1 MPRSRSL
8 ACLTLIPTALI
19 AAAPAL
25 AQQGDGFD
33 LAATVR
39 LRYEAIDNQV
49 RVGADPSDTLVNLRT
64 TLSATYRDGPLTLAA
79 ELWDSRVWGAD
90 PGTPVSTNEVN
101 TLELVQAYAAY
112 RTRVAGTP
120 VTLQGGRFTLNIGS
134 RRLVAADDYR
144 NTTNGYTGIKA
155 DIGKAGGVTATLA
168 YVLPQQRRPD
178 DAASLRSGRVVW
190 DREGFDQVLWGGTLG
205 KAKAIGPVNLEAS
218 FFHLGERDTV
228 GRPTRDR
235 SLNTYGARVMRDPAA
250 GKADFEVEAF
260 HQSGRISASTAATA
274 ARLPVSASFVH
285 AELGYTLRDAWK
297 TRVALEGDRASGD
310 APGGKFGRF
319 DTLFG
324 MRRADLAPSGLYN
337 AVGRANLVAV
347 GPRVETTPSKRVDL
361 LATWRAL
368 WLAERT
374 DSFSTTGVRDAS
386 GRSGD
391 FAGHQVDARVRWW
404 LLPDRLRFEWTG
416 VVLTKGRFLREAP
429 NAQRGGTTLYNSF
442 NLTASF

>member
-1 MPRSRSL
+1 MPRTRWL
-8 ACLTLIPTALI
+8 ACLMLVPV
-19 AAAPAL
+19 APAL
-25 AQQGDGFD
+25 AQQSDGLD

-49 RVGADPSDTLVNLRT
+49 RAGAAATDTLVNLRT

-90 PGTPVSTNEVN
+90 PGTPISTNEVN
-101 TLELVQAYAAY
+101 SFELVQAYVAY
-112 RTRVAGTP
+112 RTRVAGAP
-120 VTLQGGRFTLNIGS
+120 VTLQGGRFMLNIGS

-155 DIGKAGGVTATLA
+155 DIGKPGGVTASLA

-205 KAKAIGPVNLEAS
+205 KAKAIGLFNLEAS

-250 GKADFEVEAF
+250 GKLDVEMEGF
-260 HQSGRISASTAATA
+260 HQSGRISASTAANA

-285 AELGYTLRDAWK
+285 VELGYMLRDAWK

-324 MRRADLAPSGLYN
+324 MRRADLAPAGLYN
-337 AVGRANLVAV
+337 AIGRANLVAV
-347 GPRVETTPSKRVDL
+347 GPRIETTPSKRVDL

-374 DSFSTTGVRDAS
+374 DGFSTTGVRDAT

-391 FAGHQVDARVRWW
+391 FAGHQLDARVRWW
-404 LLPDRLRFEWTG
+404 LLSDRLRFEWTG
-416 VVLTKGRFLREAP
+416 IALTKGRFLRDAP

-442 NLTASF
+442 NVSASF

>member
-1 MPRSRSL
+1 MLLP
-8 ACLTLIPTALI
+8 AAVVP
-19 AAAPAL
+19 AAPAL
-25 AQQGDGFD
+25 AQQSDGFD

-39 LRYEAIDNQV
+39 LRYESIDNQV

-79 ELWDSRVWGAD
+79 ELWDSRVWGED
-90 PGTPVSTNEVN
+90 PGTPVSTGEVN
-101 TLELVQAYAAY
+101 TLELVQAYVGY

-144 NTTNGYTGIKA
+144 NTTSGYTGIRA
-155 DIGKAGGVTATLA
+155 DIGKPGGVTATA
-168 YVLPQQRRPD
+168 IYVLPQQRRPD
-178 DAASLRSGRVVW
+178 DPASLRSGRVVW
-190 DREGFDQVLWGGTLG
+190 DREAFDQVLWGGTLG
-205 KAKAIGPVNLEAS
+205 KVKAIGAVNLEAS
-218 FFHLGERDTV
+218 FYHLGERDSP
-228 GRPTRDR
+228 GRTTRDR
-235 SLNTYGARVMRDPAA
+235 SLNTYGARVIRDPAA
-250 GKADFEVEAF
+250 GKVDFEVEAF
-260 HQSGRISASTAATA
+260 HQSGRISASTAAAA

-285 AELGYTLRDAWK
+285 AELGYLLRDAWK
-297 TRVALEGDRASGD
+297 TRLALEVDRASGD

-347 GPRVETTPSKRVDL
+347 GPRVETAPSKRVDL
-361 LATWRAL
+361 LATWRVL

-374 DSFSTTGVRDAS
+374 DSFSTTGVRDAT

-404 LLPDRLRFEWTG
+404 LLPDRLRFECTG
-416 VVLTKGRFLREAP
+416 VALTKGRFLREAP